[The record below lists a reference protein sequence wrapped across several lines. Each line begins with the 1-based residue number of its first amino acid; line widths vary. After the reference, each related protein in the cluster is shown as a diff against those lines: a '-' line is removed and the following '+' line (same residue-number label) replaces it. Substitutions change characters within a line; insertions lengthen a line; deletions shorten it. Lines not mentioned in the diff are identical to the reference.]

1 MPVILRIKDY
11 RFFFYSNEGN
21 PREPAHIHVRR
32 GGAEAKFW
40 LSPFT
45 SLARNHGF
53 APREVAELLLLVT
66 QHQQQLTGAW
76 YDYFS

>member
-32 GGAEAKFW
+32 GGAE
-40 LSPFT
+40 
-45 SLARNHGF
+45 
-53 APREVAELLLLVT
+53 LLLLVT